1 MTRIY
6 IAGCGGM
13 LGDAFYNTFKKDCD
27 LKCTDIDLNEDWLS
41 YCDIRDFA
49 AYRADVINFKPDFL
63 FHLGAFTDLEF
74 CENHIDETYVTNTL
88 SVENAVQIA
97 NELDIPVLYIST
109 AGIFDGKQE
118 TYDDWDT
125 PNPLGHYARS
135 KYMGEV
141 YVEKH
146 AKKYFVC
153 RAGWMMGGGPAKDK
167 KFIGKLI
174 KQLNS
179 GAKVFHIV
187 NDKFGTPTFTYDFA
201 ATVKVLIK
209 TNYYGVYNSVC
220 QGLTNRVEVAQ
231 ELLAILGKTNEV
243 RIEEVDSSFFKTS
256 YFAPRPDSERL
267 LNKKLGLRDLD
278 NMGDWKKSLK
288 RYLETNDFGIK

>member
-74 CENHIDETYVTNTL
+74 CEKHVDETYNTNTL

-97 NELDIPVLYIST
+97 NELDIPILYIST

>member
-1 MTRIY
+1 MNRIY

-13 LGDAFYNTFKKDCD
+13 LGDAFYNTFKKDFE

-41 YCDIRDFA
+41 YCDIRNFA
-49 AYRADVINFKPDFL
+49 AYHEDVINFNPDFL

-74 CENHIDETYVTNTL
+74 CENHVDETYVTNTL

-97 NELDIPVLYIST
+97 NELDIPILYIST

-201 ATVKVLIK
+201 ATVKELIK
-209 TNYYGVYNSVC
+209 TNYYVVYNSVC
-220 QGLTNRVEVAQ
+220 QGLTNRVEVAK
-231 ELLAILGKTNEV
+231 ELLEILGKTNEV
-243 RIEEVDSSFFKTS
+243 RIEEVESSFFKTS

-267 LNKKLGLRDLD
+267 LNKKLSLRGLDK
-278 NMGDWKKSLK
+278 MGDWKKALK
-288 RYLETNDFGIK
+288 TYVDIYFLRD

>member
-13 LGDAFYNTFKKDCD
+13 LGDAFYNTFKKDFE

-41 YCDIRDFA
+41 YCDIRNFA
-49 AYRADVINFKPDFL
+49 AYHEDVINFNPDFL

-74 CENHIDETYVTNTL
+74 CENHVDETYVTNTL

-97 NELDIPVLYIST
+97 NELDIPILYIST

>member
-13 LGDAFYNTFKKDCD
+13 LGDAFYNTFKKDFE

-41 YCDIRDFA
+41 YCDIRDFT
-49 AYRADVINFKPDFL
+49 AYREDVVNFKPDFL